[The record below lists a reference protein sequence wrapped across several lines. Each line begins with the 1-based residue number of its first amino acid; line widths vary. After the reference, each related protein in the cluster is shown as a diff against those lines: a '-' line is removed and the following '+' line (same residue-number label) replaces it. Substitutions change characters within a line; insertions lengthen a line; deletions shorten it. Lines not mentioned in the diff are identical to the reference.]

1 MCIPRYFPVECD
13 ESRFCQ
19 FMLLI
24 ILLSVELSLEKGM
37 KRVFCRLSFR
47 AEYWEKR

>member
-24 ILLSVELSLEKGM
+24 MLSSMVLSREKGM

-47 AEYWEKR
+47 AEYWENR